1 MEISGSYEKG
11 SRGDTRL
18 GLYGAVKYSGD
29 TRTVRIVGFVE
40 STRMGFL
47 FIYIFFIV
55 RGSNAMYLPTSRF
68 VFETVQLRC
77 DKRSM

>member
-1 MEISGSYEKG
+1 MAIAGSYEKG

-18 GLYGAVKYSGD
+18 ELDGAVKYSGD
-29 TRTVRIVGFVE
+29 TRTIVGFVE
-40 STRMGFL
+40 STKMGFL
-47 FIYIFFIV
+47 FIYMFFIV

-68 VFETVQLRC
+68 VFEAVQLRC